1 MQALG
6 KNRLRKAK
14 DRRLAFDDVLAD
26 LKEAVLASNITT
38 DDVSADLKRQLV
50 FTIDNLQG
58 TFLSPVQS
66 GHQSQ

>member
-26 LKEAVLASNITT
+26 LKEAVLASNITP
-38 DDVSADLKRQLV
+38 DDDLLERR
-50 FTIDNLQG
+50 
-58 TFLSPVQS
+58 
-66 GHQSQ
+66 